1 MLITESQLGTGFG
14 RSGMSLL
21 ENMSYLTEEESQ
33 YHAAMVPVVENA
45 RIGANVVA
53 LEDIMKFSESNGIED
68 LGYALSCVCEAS
80 GIEAN
85 TIVFSVQETSV
96 IADAEVASLTRD
108 IMNEGV
114 AIAAVP
120 LSEYHPASI
129 LAEAAINHLINTGD
143 SSMLEAFV
151 NDDISSLL
159 EYNEIE
165 AMNQSMFA
173 NAPTRERKYA
183 EKYEQ
188 QQKGAAQQKK
198 EEFDAHYANSK
209 TGPDGKPNPNYAA
222 PANVAATESML
233 EKLKKNAVNKPRDWV
248 AAKIASLNAKMRDV
262 INAANAASP
271 DKKGIL
277 LTIKKK
283 LAQAI
288 EWLTRHMNNLMVKA
302 GAKDDK
308 GNDMKH
314 LDKMA

>member
-53 LEDIMKFSESNGIED
+53 LEDIMKFAESNGIDD

-120 LSEYHPASI
+120 ISERHPASI
-129 LAEAAINHLINTGD
+129 LAEAAVNRLLNTGD
-143 SSMLEAFV
+143 SSLLEAYV
-151 NDDISSLL
+151 NDDLS
-159 EYNEIE
+159 
-165 AMNQSMFA
+165 AFA
-173 NAPTRERKYA
+173 EDGEGILNAPGKPRDRISA

-188 QQKGAAQQKK
+188 QQKGAAQQK
-198 EEFDAHYANSK
+198 EDEFNAHYANSK

-222 PANVAATESML
+222 PANVEATESML

>member
-1 MLITESQLGTGFG
+1 MLITESQLGTGFS

-96 IADAEVASLTRD
+96 IADRDVANLVSD

-129 LAEAAINHLINTGD
+129 LAEAAISHLINTGD

-173 NAPTRERKYA
+173 NAPTRERKST
-183 EKYEQ
+183 EKHEQ
-188 QQKGAAQQKK
+188 QQKGTEQQRQD
-198 EEFDAHYANSK
+198 EFNAHYANSK

-222 PANVAATESML
+222 PANVEATESML
-233 EKLKKNAVNKPRDWV
+233 EKIKKNAINKPRDWV
-248 AAKIASLNAKMRDV
+248 AAKIAALNAKMRDV
-262 INAANAASP
+262 INAANAAAP
-271 DKKGIL
+271 DKKGVL

-308 GNDMKH
+308 GNDMKR
-314 LDKMA
+314 LEKMG

>member
-1 MLITESQLGTGFG
+1 MLITESQLGTGFS

-120 LSEYHPASI
+120 LSEHHPASI
-129 LAEAAINHLINTGD
+129 LAEAAVNRLLNTGD
-143 SSMLEAFV
+143 SSLLEAYV
-151 NDDISSLL
+151 NDDLGVFVEDGEGVL
-159 EYNEIE
+159 
-165 AMNQSMFA
+165 
-173 NAPTRERKYA
+173 NAPVPQRERQSA
-183 EKYEQ
+183 ENYEK
-188 QQKGAAQQKK
+188 QQKAAAQQK
-198 EEFDAHYANSK
+198 EDEFNAHYANSK

-233 EKLKKNAVNKPRDWV
+233 EKIKKNAVNKPRDWV

-262 INAANAASP
+262 INAANAAAP

>member
-1 MLITESQLGTGFG
+1 MLITESQLGTGFS

-120 LSEYHPASI
+120 ISERHPASI
-129 LAEAAINHLINTGD
+129 LAEAAVNRLLNTGD
-143 SSMLEAFV
+143 SSLLEAYV
-151 NDDISSLL
+151 NDDLSV
-159 EYNEIE
+159 
-165 AMNQSMFA
+165 FA
-173 NAPTRERKYA
+173 EDGEGILNAPVKPRDRMSA

-188 QQKGAAQQKK
+188 QQKGAAQQK
-198 EEFDAHYANSK
+198 EDEFNAHYANSK

-222 PANVAATESML
+222 PANVEATESML